1 MPDERGRP
9 VAGNADRQARLR
21 ALEQQRAFLEGRLRR
36 GERVVEEARARG
48 DPRLPEYE
56 ALWCALLADY
66 ERLCDEIARLADET
80 AP

>member
-1 MPDERGRP
+1 MASGSSTQ
-9 VAGNADRQARLR
+9 VWAGWAGA
-21 ALEQQRAFLEGRLRR
+21 
-36 GERVVEEARARG
+36 VVEEARARG

-80 AP
+80 SP